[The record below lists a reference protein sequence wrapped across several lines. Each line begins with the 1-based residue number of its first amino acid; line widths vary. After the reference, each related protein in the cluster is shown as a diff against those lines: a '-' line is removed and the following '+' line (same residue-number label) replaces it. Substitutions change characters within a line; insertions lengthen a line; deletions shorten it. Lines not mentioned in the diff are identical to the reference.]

1 MTANE
6 EERRRLFQRLEEV
19 LGATEAATLMEG
31 LPPIRWSDLATK
43 ADLDGLRAATK
54 ADLDQLQAETKAEF
68 ERVRSETRNEF
79 EKVRSE
85 TRNEFEK
92 VRSETRNEF
101 EKVGLR
107 MEVME
112 HRLMSAFRDELNE
125 AFHRQGR
132 QTALTLVGSLTG
144 LSALAWTIANLA
156 H

>member
-92 VRSETRNEF
+92 V
-101 EKVGLR
+101 GLR